1 MLQSRDVDTGA
12 APPAIAFSEFVAIIA
27 VMMALTA
34 LAIDIMLPALG
45 DIGRDLGLAEDN
57 HRQLVITFYLV
68 GFAVGQIVF
77 GPISDRFGRKT
88 PLYGG
93 LVLLALASIVAATAQ
108 TAFIMFAARVL
119 QGFGAAAAR
128 IIAVAVVRDRFAGR
142 EMARV
147 MSFVMMIFIVIPIF
161 APLMGQGV
169 MQLGNWRWI
178 FGALVVSS
186 LLTSVWVWLR
196 MPESHPAEKRM
207 PLSAER
213 FAQAVRTV
221 VTSRVTVGYSA
232 AFSFFFGV
240 LMSYVGSVEQ
250 IFVDVYG
257 LGDRFPLVFG
267 AIAFFMIPS
276 FFLNSRLVRQAG
288 MRRVSHIALIGFVGV
303 CGLMALAGYPE
314 KPPLIVFSLFIVATF
329 FCFGLI
335 GPNFNAMAMEPMGA
349 IAGTASSF
357 VGFFTTTA
365 GALFG
370 FLVGQSFDGTV
381 RPLTIGFTVL
391 GLAALVCVLVI
402 ERGKLAQPQQGVPPR
417 P

>member
-1 MLQSRDVDTGA
+1 MLQSADRDAGTVRRDISFG
-12 APPAIAFSEFVAIIA
+12 EFVGLIA
-27 VMMALTA
+27 AMMALTA

-45 DIGRDLGLAEDN
+45 DIGRDVGLAEDN

-68 GFAVGQIVF
+68 GFAVGQIIF
-77 GPISDRFGRKT
+77 GPLSDRFGRKT
-88 PLYGG
+88 PLYAGF
-93 LVLLALASIVAATAQ
+93 LLLAAASVLAALAESATM
-108 TAFIMFAARVL
+108 MFAARVL

-128 IIAVAVVRDRFAGR
+128 IIAVAIVRDRFAGR

-147 MSFVMMIFIVIPIF
+147 MSFVMMIFIVIPIL
-161 APLMGQGV
+161 APLMGQGA
-169 MQLGNWRWI
+169 MQLGSWRWI
-178 FGALVVSS
+178 FGALVIAS
-186 LLTSVWVWLR
+186 LIALVWTWLR
-196 MPESHPAEKRM
+196 LPETHSAEKQL
-207 PLSAER
+207 PLSVAR
-213 FAQAVRTV
+213 LGQAVRSV
-221 VTSRVTVGYSA
+221 IVTRQTVGYAA
-232 AFSFFFGV
+232 AFSFLFGV

-276 FFLNSRLVRQAG
+276 FFLNSMLVRQVG
-288 MRRVSHIALIGFVGV
+288 MRRVSHFALIGFVAV
-303 CGLMALAGYPE
+303 CLTMALAGYPE
-314 KPPLIVFSLFIVATF
+314 KPPLLVFALFIIATF

-365 GALFG
+365 GAFFG

-381 RPLTIGFTVL
+381 RPLTIGFTLL
-391 GLAALVCVLVI
+391 GLGALACVLI
-402 ERGKLAQPQQGVPPR
+402 TERGKLARPQHGVPPR

>member
-1 MLQSRDVDTGA
+1 MLQSRTGDAGA
-12 APPAIAFSEFVAIIA
+12 AQPDISFSEFVGLIA
-27 VMMALTA
+27 AMMALTA

-45 DIGRDLGLAEDN
+45 DIGRDIGLTQDN
-57 HRQLVITFYLV
+57 HRQFVITYYLI

-77 GPISDRFGRKT
+77 GPLSDRFGRKP

-93 LVLLALASIVAATAQ
+93 LLLLAAASILSAVADS
-108 TAFIMFAARVL
+108 AFVMFAARAL

-128 IIAVAVVRDRFAGR
+128 IIAVAIVRDRFAGR

-161 APLMGQGV
+161 APLIGQAV
-169 MQLGNWRWI
+169 MQFASWRWI
-178 FGALVVSS
+178 FGALVIASF
-186 LLTSVWVWLR
+186 LTVLWAWLR
-196 MPESHPAEKRM
+196 MPESHPQEKRL
-207 PLSAER
+207 PLSIER
-213 FAQAVRTV
+213 LGFAVRTV
-221 VTSRVTVGYSA
+221 FATRQTVGYSA
-232 AFSFFFGV
+232 AFGFFFGV
-240 LMSYVGSVEQ
+240 LMGYIGSVEQ
-250 IFVDVYG
+250 IFVNVYG

-276 FFLNSRLVRQAG
+276 FFLNSVLVRRAG
-288 MRRVSHIALIGFVGV
+288 MRRVSHLALIGYLAA

-314 KPPLIVFSLFIVATF
+314 KPPLLVFSLFIVATF

-357 VGFFTTTA
+357 VGFCTTTA
-365 GALFG
+365 GAFFG

-381 RPLTIGFTVL
+381 RPLTIGFTLL
-391 GLAALVCVLVI
+391 GLGAFICVLI
-402 ERGKLAQPQQGVPPR
+402 TERGKLARAQQGAR
-417 P
+417 K